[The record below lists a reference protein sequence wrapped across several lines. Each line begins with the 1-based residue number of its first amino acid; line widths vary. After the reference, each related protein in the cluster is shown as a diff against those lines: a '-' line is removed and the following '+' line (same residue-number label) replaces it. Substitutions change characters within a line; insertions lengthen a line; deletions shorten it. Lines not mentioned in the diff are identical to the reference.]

1 MEITKK
7 TVKIGRTRGGI
18 PCLWESLVTFDDLK
32 RSTVILD
39 KNGKAKTA
47 VYLNEERDK
56 QALVPIVVGDYI
68 AKSFEDKN
76 GIAIS
81 VFLIEEISSLGNEA
95 VIVPVYRK
103 SSLVEEETYPA
114 EYATMIE
121 TSIQKLKGDI
131 GVVSFKR
138 EKEIVA

>member
-7 TVKIGRTRGGI
+7 TIKIARTRGGM

-39 KNGKAKTA
+39 KNGESKSA

-56 QALVPIVVGDYI
+56 QALVPIVNGDYI

-81 VFLIEEISSLGNEA
+81 VFLIEEIASADSSA

-103 SSLVEEETYPA
+103 SSLVEESYPA
-114 EYATMIE
+114 EYAHMIE
-121 TSIQKLKGDI
+121 TSIKKLKGEI
-131 GVVSFKR
+131 RVVSFKR
-138 EKEIVA
+138 ETEISA

>member
-7 TVKIGRTRGGI
+7 NVKIARTRGGI
-18 PCLWESLVTFDDLK
+18 PCLWESLVNFDDLK

-47 VYLNEERDK
+47 VYLNETRDK
-56 QALVPIVVGDYI
+56 QALVPIVVGDHI
-68 AKSFEDKN
+68 AKAFQDKN

-81 VFLIEEISSLGNEA
+81 VFLIEEISALGNDA

-103 SSLVEEETYPA
+103 SSLVSEFEIPV
-114 EYATMIE
+114 EYAEMVNI
-121 TSIQKLKGDI
+121 SIAKLNGECGVISIKRERE
-131 GVVSFKR
+131 VVS
-138 EKEIVA
+138 